1 MENRPSEHF
10 HLMLARA
17 GVNPTEQ
24 EMEKL
29 KPMYEHYMER
39 LKALHES
46 GIAQEQP
53 ATTSTPHLRVRR
65 RR

>member
-1 MENRPSEHF
+1 MVNQSPDDFR
-10 HLMLARA
+10 LLLARA
-17 GVNPTEQ
+17 GVKPTEQ

-39 LKALHES
+39 LKLLHEA

-53 ATTSTPHLRVRR
+53 AAAPAPRPRTRGRK
-65 RR
+65 